1 MSQVVITP
9 KAQKQFEH
17 LPSSEQKKIKKK
29 LVALENNLLVGKK
42 LAGELAQL
50 RSLKAWPYRIIY
62 YINKDKVF
70 VASIIHRQGAYQ

>member
-1 MSQVVITP
+1 MDVILS
-9 KAQKQFEH
+9 KDSQKQFEH
-17 LPSSEQKKIKKK
+17 LPSSEQINIKKK

-70 VASIIHRQGAYQ
+70 VTSIIHRQGAYQ